1 MYVQGWCITDKEI
14 VYIGYHASWTKLNCI
29 GTKLNA
35 HFYKW
40 YESLRTF
47 PYKGI
52 KRLDQRGEK
61 LKRDYFQVLPL
72 TCCLQR
78 TLILRERLALVF
90 LLVHSITAWQQS
102 CGSGEALC
110 GTGFEAPVVA
120 PGGHNSPPSKGHK
133 APPTGEL
140 LAPGPCCSFYSRAR
154 APPKPAWRLTHTCFW
169 RLDDSQKCIFTFLLC
184 VTQNWHKVLTAGEPL
199 FWQASPASRIPP
211 FFIGMSFKNFRN
223 PGNSK

>member
-1 MYVQGWCITDKEI
+1 MCFCLKTYLLIWNINSTDISHCPVSMYIQGWCITDKEI
-14 VYIGYHASWTKLNCI
+14 VYIGYHASWIKLSCI

-47 PYKGI
+47 PCKGI
-52 KRLDQRGEK
+52 RGLDQMAEK

-120 PGGHNSPPSKGHK
+120 PGGHNSPPRATRRRRRESYSLQGP
-133 APPTGEL
+133 AAASTRG
-140 LAPGPCCSFYSRAR
+140 PGPL
-154 APPKPAWRLTHTCFW
+154 PTPLDVWLTRVSDAST
-169 RLDDSQKCIFTFLLC
+169 T
-184 VTQNWHKVLTAGEPL
+184 HKNA
-199 FWQASPASRIPP
+199 FSH
-211 FFIGMSFKNFRN
+211 FFSV
-223 PGNSK
+223 SL